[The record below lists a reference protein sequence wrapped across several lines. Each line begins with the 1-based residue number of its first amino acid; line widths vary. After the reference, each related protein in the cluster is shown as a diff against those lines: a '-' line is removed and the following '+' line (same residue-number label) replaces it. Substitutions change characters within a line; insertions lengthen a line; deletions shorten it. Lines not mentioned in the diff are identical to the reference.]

1 MRAMVKIKPKSN
13 KIKDKNNIRE
23 NIKWNTHKHF
33 KSGEGYEGVKNEG
46 PAQSLDCVL
55 VRTIYAH
62 LAVRLRTST
71 EFKAEASCVLSGSEQ
86 EAILFVYA
94 VWMESD
100 FNSLP
105 DDMVH
110 VSGFSEEDAGV
121 L

>member
-1 MRAMVKIKPKSN
+1 
-13 KIKDKNNIRE
+13 
-23 NIKWNTHKHF
+23 
-33 KSGEGYEGVKNEG
+33 
-46 PAQSLDCVL
+46 
-55 VRTIYAH
+55 
-62 LAVRLRTST
+62 LRTST